1 METAT
6 AAAAMVAGG
15 SLAPALAGQVLF
27 SQTPYGVWIQAYF
40 TGFPN
45 AGTSRFHG
53 FHIHEHGACAPVNGE
68 EFTQTGGHYNPGG
81 QPHPQHAG
89 DLPLLLTA
97 ADGTARMCFL
107 TDRFRVSDIVGRAV
121 IVHAQPDDFK
131 TQPAGASGAPL
142 GCGAIRAVQ
151 HTGRP

>member
-40 TGFPN
+40 TGFPD

-53 FHIHEHGACAPVNGE
+53 FHIHEHGAK
-68 EFTQTGGHYNPGG
+68 
-81 QPHPQHAG
+81 PHTMGKGIQRRQQLDQSFLQHKQES
-89 DLPLLLTA
+89 PLY
-97 ADGTARMCFL
+97 
-107 TDRFRVSDIVGRAV
+107 
-121 IVHAQPDDFK
+121 
-131 TQPAGASGAPL
+131 
-142 GCGAIRAVQ
+142 
-151 HTGRP
+151 